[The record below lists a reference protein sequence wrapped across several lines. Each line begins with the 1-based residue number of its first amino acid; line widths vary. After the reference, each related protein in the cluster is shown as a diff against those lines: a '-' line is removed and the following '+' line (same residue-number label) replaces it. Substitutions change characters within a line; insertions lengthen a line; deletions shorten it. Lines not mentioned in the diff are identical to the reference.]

1 MTGNVSWEQLL
12 GFVAIIA
19 AVFGVWWRIEG
30 RIEKIVAPLNQ
41 TLAVAHAEIRL
52 LDKQI
57 SDFKVHVAEHYAKHD
72 DVTGMKDEI
81 VGRLN
86 DLSGRIDKAID
97 RRTNT

>member
-1 MTGNVSWEQLL
+1 MTGSVSWEQLV

-19 AVFGVWWRIEG
+19 AIFGLWWRIEG
-30 RIEKIVAPLNQ
+30 RIERMISPINQ
-41 TLAVAHAEIRL
+41 TLSVVQAEIRL
-52 LDKQI
+52 TDKEL
-57 SDFKVHVAEHYAKHD
+57 SKFKIHVAENYAKHD

-97 RRTNT
+97 RRGA